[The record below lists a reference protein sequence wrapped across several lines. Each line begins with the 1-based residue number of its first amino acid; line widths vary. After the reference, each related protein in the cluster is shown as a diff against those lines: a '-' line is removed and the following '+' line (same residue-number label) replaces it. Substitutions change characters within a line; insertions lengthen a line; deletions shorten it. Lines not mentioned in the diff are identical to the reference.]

1 MVGTLC
7 YLCIAICFP
16 LCFDESTLKEKYFV
30 FRVILE
36 EWKYYHN
43 NGGGKTTAY
52 ARFKE
57 TVSFSKS
64 RKVVRYAD
72 FSVSF
77 LFPFFLTYIDC
88 LFSVR
93 TAPKGATEPLGSQ
106 NNESLQNR

>member
-1 MVGTLC
+1 MTIVS
-7 YLCIAICFP
+7 YK
-16 LCFDESTLKEKYFV
+16 D
-30 FRVILE
+30 
-36 EWKYYHN
+36 
-43 NGGGKTTAY
+43 GGKTTAY

-77 LFPFFLTYIDC
+77 LFPFFLTYIDS
-88 LFSVR
+88 LFSVVWH

-106 NNESLQNR
+106 KYESLQNRWGGLGKNPSRPIYIWQIL